1 VQKTDRDGTRTT
13 KKLKQK
19 IRREGINLDVD
30 QCVNLRWVFNKR
42 VSEIGSLGLQKLVI
56 TTTMTTTTT
65 KETQEIQSQEKFIA
79 FNIK

>member
-1 VQKTDRDGTRTT
+1 VQKTNRDGTRTT

-30 QCVNLRWVFNKR
+30 QCVDLRWVFNKR

-56 TTTMTTTTT
+56 TTTTMTMTTT
-65 KETQEIQSQEKFIA
+65 KETQEKFIA